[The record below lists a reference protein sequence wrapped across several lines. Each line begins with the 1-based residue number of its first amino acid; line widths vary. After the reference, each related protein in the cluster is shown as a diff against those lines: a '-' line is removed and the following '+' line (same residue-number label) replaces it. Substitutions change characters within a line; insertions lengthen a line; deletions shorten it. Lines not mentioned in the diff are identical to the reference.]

1 MGGGVKFA
9 EKMPYEDVRFNV
21 ISVTRGG
28 CVSMFQK
35 KVLSNTRMAP
45 FLCLL
50 DLVILLVCFLVI
62 PNTYYDESN
71 NSIGFTI

>member
-1 MGGGVKFA
+1 MGV
-9 EKMPYEDVRFNV
+9 NV
-21 ISVTRGG
+21 PE
-28 CVSMFQK
+28 